1 MCSIIGS
8 DGYYSNFI
16 HMGGEIPLCKRW
28 RYVLML
34 ICKDLTKS
42 FDKELFSNFNL
53 ELKPGEIVA
62 ITGPSGCGK
71 TTLLRCICGLEDLDS
86 GDLLLEGRDIS
97 TLNAEERGIGL
108 IFQKAVLYPHLNV
121 EGNLRLGNKKGD
133 ITNALVEV
141 GMEGFEERRV
151 ESLSGGEGQRVSLAR
166 ALLAK
171 PKVLLLDEPFSS
183 LDEELSRRLV
193 SDVRSILKERKCPAI
208 LVTHNKNIAENFAD
222 YVISL

>member
-1 MCSIIGS
+1 
-8 DGYYSNFI
+8 
-16 HMGGEIPLCKRW
+16 
-28 RYVLML
+28 ML

-86 GDLLLEGRDIS
+86 GDLLLEDRDIS

-183 LDEELSRRLV
+183 LDEELSMRLV